1 MVPELQRVD
10 GAKRDVLPLGRYLA
24 SFEELEK
31 LYVPKD
37 DKNRR
42 TIWEAFQ
49 DVLNQLRGVLNS
61 VAAVWIGGSFIT
73 SETEPHDID
82 VVFIIT
88 EDAFNAATT
97 DAARFALWVLSNNA
111 STPPRLNPLV
121 DGYLLVVPPTEYSL
135 IDKRMTAYAQQRGYW
150 DQFWSKTRF
159 LDTNDE
165 RWRYPAAG
173 YVEVMVDGYEIH

>member
-1 MVPELQRVD
+1 MVPELHRVD
-10 GAKRDVLPLGRYLA
+10 GAGRDVLPLGRYLA

-31 LYVPKD
+31 IYVPKD
-37 DKNRR
+37 DENRQA
-42 TIWEAFQ
+42 IWQAFR
-49 DVLNQLRGVLNS
+49 DVLAQLRSILDS

-73 SETEPHDID
+73 SEPNPHDID

-88 EDAFNAATT
+88 EDIFNAATT
-97 DAARFALWVLSNNA
+97 DVARFALWVLSNNA
-111 STPPRLNPLV
+111 SSPPRLNPLV

-135 IDKRMTAYAQQRGYW
+135 TDTREKIYAQQRGYW

-159 LDTNDE
+159 SDTNDE

-173 YVEVMVDGYEIH
+173 YVEVIVDGYEIH